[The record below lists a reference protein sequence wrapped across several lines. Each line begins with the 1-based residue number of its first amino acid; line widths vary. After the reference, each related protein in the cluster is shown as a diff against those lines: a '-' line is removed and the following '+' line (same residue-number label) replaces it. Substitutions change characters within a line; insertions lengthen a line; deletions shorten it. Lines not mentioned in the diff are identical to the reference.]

1 MTMDYKLN
9 VTLNKD
15 KDGYYVYCPELPG
28 CHTQGD
34 TIDEALENIKE
45 AASLYLETMT
55 TQEINEA
62 LNGESLT
69 TFINLKVA

>member
-1 MTMDYKLN
+1 MDYKLN
-9 VTLNKD
+9 VTINKD

-45 AASLYLETMT
+45 AAGLYLETMT
-55 TQEINEA
+55 REEISEA
-62 LNGESLT
+62 LNKETLNT
-69 TFINLKVA
+69 TILLNVA

>member
-1 MTMDYKLN
+1 MDYKLN

-34 TIDEALENIKE
+34 TIDEALANIKE

-55 TQEINEA
+55 KEEIMQA
-62 LNGESLT
+62 LDKEILT
-69 TFINLKVA
+69 TTIHLNVA